1 MMRTGF
7 SLQRKIL
14 IYKQLQKN
22 IRAGRKMA
30 DAPEKMDGFGETV
43 HFLILRCFSLSF
55 LSGIKYNICIIMRLL
70 RERQAA
76 VF

>member
-1 MMRTGF
+1 
-7 SLQRKIL
+7 
-14 IYKQLQKN
+14 
-22 IRAGRKMA
+22 MA